1 MQIKFFKLNKLVYS
15 YQIIF
20 LSSLVLVPIL
30 ISVSFGMYQ
39 WPFYQ
44 TLLYSSLVFG
54 LNLKFKNNSDNPQIT
69 FFKKENKNLKIFFY
83 LLICFSFIQIFQS
96 LYYFYMVQSISPAT
110 KYLLFDNLSKGSN
123 IWRYFSFFIAFKNSI
138 FFYLS
143 YVFTKSNFKIGKY
156 LKYLLFIYLIFS
168 SLYILYLDGLSMLG
182 YTWPV
187 FYILI
192 FPKSSS
198 IFKINPTWKLN
209 YRVLIFFLIPLL
221 LSFVEN
227 ILRNKLIGIG
237 ALPGLTIIDFDP
249 KEIISDKSNLLI
261 SVFGKTHLT
270 SIIYYYGLEMF
281 NSAKLISSIDGFC
294 FYFLIPIS
302 KISDILSKGDVCY
315 SLQKILFDSKLLG
328 AWTMFGPVIGSKFSF
343 IGVTLYGFLFGT
355 LLSKII
361 DFTIKFQSSIGL
373 KDDPIGFAHLIQI
386 SSISTM
392 IINPDIVAYVAIVF
406 SSFFVSMLC
415 VIKLKKF

>member
-1 MQIKFFKLNKLVYS
+1 MQIKIFKLNKLVYS

-39 WPFYQ
+39 WPIYQ

-54 LNLKFKNNSDNPQIT
+54 LNLKFKNKSDNPQIT
-69 FFKKENKNLKIFFY
+69 FFKKENNNLKIFFY
-83 LLICFSFIQIFQS
+83 LLICFSFIQILQS
-96 LYYFYMVQSISPAT
+96 LYYFYTVQSISPAT
-110 KYLLFDNLSKGSN
+110 KYLLFDNSSTGSN
-123 IWRYFSFFIAFKNSI
+123 TWRYFSFFIAFKNSI
-138 FFYLS
+138 FFFLS
-143 YVFTKSNFKIGKY
+143 YVFTTSNFKIGKY

-182 YTWPV
+182 YTWPA
-187 FYILI
+187 FYSLI
-192 FPKSSS
+192 FPKSSR
-198 IFKINPTWKLN
+198 IFKINPTWKLD
-209 YRVLIFFLIPLL
+209 YRILIFFLIPLL

-227 ILRNKLIGIG
+227 ILLNKLIGIG
-237 ALPGLTIIDFDP
+237 ASPGLTIIDFDP

-302 KISDILSKGDVCY
+302 KISDILSKEDVCY

-328 AWTMFGPVIGSKFSF
+328 AWTMFGPIIGSKFSF
-343 IGVTLYGFLFGT
+343 IGVTLYGLLFGT

-361 DFTIKFQSSIGL
+361 DFTIKYHSSIGL

-406 SSFFVSMLC
+406 SAFFVSMLG